1 MSPRVT
7 PHKEGRLSFPPA
19 RSNCISLPFE
29 SCFLVP
35 VWQTCCLHPS
45 PTWSFCWGSSSLS
58 HLPCCN
64 LWQGGEMRHR
74 KAVLLVFIGLRP
86 YWHKWWARGGG
97 WGPPR
102 AGDKPDP
109 DTKPQAGVCPI
120 SLPEPCSIYIER
132 FEELCFY
139 LALKVHFK
147 SIKKRSHWVRQPH
160 LGNSNSMLSFE

>member
-7 PHKEGRLSFPPA
+7 AHKEGRLSLPQPGLTASACPSRAAFYSLCGKPA
-19 RSNCISLPFE
+19 VYIHPQLGLSVE
-29 SCFLVP
+29 VP
-35 VWQTCCLHPS
+35 L
-45 PTWSFCWGSSSLS
+45 LY
-58 HLPCCN
+58 LPCCN
-64 LWQGGEMRHR
+64 LWQSEEMRHR

-160 LGNSNSMLSFE
+160 LGNSNSLLSTE